1 MITHRQLSI
10 LNAIVED
17 YVHTDQPVGSKSL
30 IERHNLNVS
39 PATIRNEMKQL
50 ESLNLIEKTHTSSGR
65 SPSELGFRYYVD
77 QLLDQTSHQQQ
88 QKIQRIREI
97 LIEHQYNISTALDAF
112 ANELSIA
119 SQYTTLVMRP
129 NHKQD
134 IISNIHLVRAND
146 YLVVMVVV
154 FTSGHVEHLH
164 LATQSRLDNDELN
177 KISNFVTAKYNE
189 LSTYHFENDLNSFT
203 QSVNERKFIRDML
216 DTIRSYI
223 LIIKVMAFIW
233 VERLN

>member
-1 MITHRQLSI
+1 MS
-10 LNAIVED
+10 
-17 YVHTDQPVGSKSL
+17 
-30 IERHNLNVS
+30 
-39 PATIRNEMKQL
+39 
-50 ESLNLIEKTHTSSGR
+50 
-65 SPSELGFRYYVD
+65 
-77 QLLDQTSHQQQ
+77 QQQ
-88 QKIQRIREI
+88 QKFQRIREI

-134 IISNIHLVRAND
+134 IISNIHLVHAND

-203 QSVNERKFIRDML
+203 FNNYLEFSMF
-216 DTIRSYI
+216 
-223 LIIKVMAFIW
+223 
-233 VERLN
+233 